1 MCIPGH
7 RPVTCLKHVWKVSHS
22 FILQQRILTNMELTK
37 RKLYIDIKRS
47 TEKESIT
54 WSWALPFSSG
64 RGVNSIGLPWDLNCE
79 ELCDLFCLAFLTDFR
94 ENPSTLSTDGGVV
107 GAEDISLLKR
117 KKYHPHTP
125 KVEANKWVTQILK
138 FPHTFFENGNM
149 GKRKQRKSTNSS
161 MFNGKAEKLGGK

>member
-1 MCIPGH
+1 M
-7 RPVTCLKHVWKVSHS
+7 S
-22 FILQQRILTNMELTK
+22 FNLQHRILTNMELTK
-37 RKLYIDIKRS
+37 RKLYTDIK
-47 TEKESIT
+47 KMNWKGIHT

-125 KVEANKWVTQILK
+125 KVEANKCVTQILK
-138 FPHTFFENGNM
+138 FSHTFFENGNM
-149 GKRKQRKSTNSS
+149 GGKKLIKSINSS
-161 MFNGKAEKLGGK
+161 IFNGKTEKLGGK